1 MSRKTKKIIGY
12 ILGFIL
18 TMLLVA
24 FITLAIIKVN
34 VFNVDNVKKNFE
46 KNNYYSLIYTKV
58 LENMQDYMRSS
69 GLDKE
74 ILDGLFTED
83 DIKRDVNKYLD
94 KLYLDSEIEF
104 NDKDLKDKLAKNI
117 EDSLAKQNLQ
127 ITDQNAID
135 EFVTEMVKIYK
146 NETNLYNLV
155 DNFTHHIQKINN
167 LVNMAL
173 IGLLIV
179 SIVLL
184 ITIILMK
191 VHCLGTITFGVGL
204 ILAFIRF
211 ALYEKVDFKN
221 ILILSKE
228 FSKVLTGILTSIANN
243 LAIFAI
249 IFLVIGLILAIT
261 EAIMRA
267 RRHAR
272 YKKRLEG

>member
-18 TMLLVA
+18 TILLVA

-34 VFNVDNVKKNFE
+34 VFNVKNIKKDFE
-46 KNNYYSLIYTKV
+46 KNNYYSLVYTKV

-83 DIKRDVNKYLD
+83 DIRRDVNKYLD
-94 KLYLDSEIEF
+94 KLYLDSAIEF
-104 NDKDLKDKLAKNI
+104 DENSLKEKLAKNI

-127 ITDQNAID
+127 VTDKNAID

-146 NETNLYNLV
+146 VETNLYNIV
-155 DNFTHHIQKINN
+155 DNFTNYVQKGDNVI
-167 LVNMAL
+167 NMAL
-173 IGLLIV
+173 IGLMIV
-179 SIVLL
+179 CIVLL

-211 ALYEKVDFKN
+211 VIYEKIDFKN

-228 FSKVLTGILTSIANN
+228 FSKVLTSILTNIANN

-249 IFLVIGLILAIT
+249 LFLVVGLIIAII

-267 RRHAR
+267 KRHAR
-272 YKKRLEG
+272 YKKVHE